1 MRAGLFTSFAAI
13 RVITSELLPDFPCS
27 SYIKF
32 KHEAGLFNL
41 YPVTSGKCETKQKQ
55 NSLQYLVTT
64 NTPTFL
70 RGKNPVPATH
80 VTTNQ
85 MGDYKMYLDNI
96 S

>member
-70 RGKNPVPATH
+70 RGKKSCSCYTCNNQSDGRLQNVP
-80 VTTNQ
+80 
-85 MGDYKMYLDNI
+85 
-96 S
+96 